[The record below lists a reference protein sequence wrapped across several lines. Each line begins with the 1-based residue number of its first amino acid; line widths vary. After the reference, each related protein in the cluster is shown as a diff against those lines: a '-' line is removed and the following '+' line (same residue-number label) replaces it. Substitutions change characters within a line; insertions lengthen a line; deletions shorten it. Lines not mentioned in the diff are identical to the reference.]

1 MKTNPLCAL
10 AQLGDPCSMRVA
22 ALASSA
28 RLVRRHECYRGYLK
42 NPGSLQRGCRGC
54 SGYMGI
60 CRIQGLALILRILHV
75 PKYLIYLGMMVLQP
89 TKVMQDC

>member
-1 MKTNPLCAL
+1 MFNACGSTCVQRPT
-10 AQLGDPCSMRVA
+10 STA
-22 ALASSA
+22 ALK
-28 RLVRRHECYRGYLK
+28 LPWILK